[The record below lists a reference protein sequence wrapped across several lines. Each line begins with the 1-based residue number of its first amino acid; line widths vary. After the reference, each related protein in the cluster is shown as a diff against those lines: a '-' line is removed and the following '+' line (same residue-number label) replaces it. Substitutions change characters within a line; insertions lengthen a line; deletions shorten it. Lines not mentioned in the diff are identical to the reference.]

1 MLTRHAARELSLQSL
16 FNLDSRYDL
25 SKTTQEIQVEVYENI
40 LESLYSDAEEDEFS
54 RKMIAGIM
62 KNLEA
67 INGVIIKA
75 TPD

>member
-25 SKTTQEIQVEVYENI
+25 QKATKENQSEVYENI
-40 LESLYSDAEEDEFS
+40 RDSLYENAEEDEFS
-54 RKMIAGIM
+54 EKMLFGII
-62 KNLEA
+62 KNLDA
-67 INGVIIKA
+67 INEIIIKA